1 MIPLTALFLSLGLD
15 TFAVAVGLGVL
26 GLPRARWAATGL
38 TFALFEG
45 AMPAVGLLL
54 GRHLT
59 GILGNAAAYMAAGLL
74 ILFGGREIHE
84 ALTEKKSL
92 QVSAQPERALWATGL
107 SVSLDELAVGFSLG
121 VIHAPVGLALGYIA
135 LQALIL
141 TFVGLQLGSR
151 IGGRLEERAEL
162 VAGILLVV
170 LGLLLLGEQVTGSE
184 VL

>member
-1 MIPLTALFLSLGLD
+1 MIPLSALFLSLGLD

-26 GLPRARWAATGL
+26 GLPRNRWLRLGL

-59 GILGNAAAYMAAGLL
+59 GLLGNFAAYIAAGLL
-74 ILFGGREIHE
+74 IVFGGQEIRE
-84 ALTEKKSL
+84 AVMEKKPP
-92 QVSAQPERALWATGL
+92 QVSARQERALWATGL
-107 SVSLDELAVGFSLG
+107 SVSMDELAVGFSLG

-135 LQALIL
+135 IQALIL
-141 TFVGLQLGSR
+141 TFVGLLLGSR
-151 IGGRLEERAEL
+151 IGGRIGERAEL

-170 LGLLLLGEQVTGSE
+170 LGLFLLGEQVMGAG